1 MIIDSYIVYGLIVA
15 YVISVLVKS
24 GNLENITLKIG
35 IGNLL
40 HIIEFH
46 AKFFRRNK

>member
-1 MIIDSYIVYGLIVA
+1 MIIDSNIVYGLIVA